1 MRAYSQEVRQQVLR
15 AVDEGIPRAEI
26 IERFQVSR
34 ATIKRYLKQRRETGN
49 VLSRPIP
56 GRPPRK
62 QAALLMGVPALLE
75 AHQRRAS
82 ASIAGGGKRSMV
94 CRSAAARGAARSTCL
109 AGCATRRSVL
119 LRRCSKGRVV
129 GRVPVHQANV
139 GAHQA
144 GAARTTPAN
153 SVAA

>member
-1 MRAYSQEVRQQVLR
+1 VRQQVLR
-15 AVDEGIPRAEI
+15 AEDEGIPRAEI

-75 AHQRRAS
+75 AHPEASQREYCQWWETEHGMQVSRSSMSRA
-82 ASIAGGGKRSMV
+82 IHMLGWVRYQKKR
-94 CRSAAARGAARSTCL
+94 
-109 AGCATRRSVL
+109 
-119 LRRCSKGRVV
+119 
-129 GRVPVHQANV
+129 
-139 GAHQA
+139 
-144 GAARTTPAN
+144 PAQK
-153 SVAA
+153 VQ